1 MDERKKQR
9 FFEEEFLP
17 HLDALYHFALSL
29 TRNKHDAEDLVQEV
43 FLRAYNNLDKYK
55 QGTNAKAWLFTMM
68 RNYFIN
74 KYKKN
79 KKDILSTATANEKN
93 IEEKE
98 ENAETPLL
106 SDSLSAIVNDALMEL
121 SEEFRT
127 IVYLID
133 IEGLKYEEVSEI
145 MNVPIGTIRSRLHRA
160 RAKLRKKL
168 ERYAYD
174 LGYITETK

>member
-1 MDERKKQR
+1 MDERKKQIL
-9 FFEEEFLP
+9 FEEEFLP
-17 HLDALYHFALSL
+17 YLDALYHFALSL

-43 FLRAYNNLDKYK
+43 FLRAYNNLGKYK

-79 KKDILSTATANEKN
+79 KKDALSSATEDETNVEG
-93 IEEKE
+93 
-98 ENAETPLL
+98 NAEDVAPVSGAL
-106 SDSLSAIVNDALMEL
+106 SEIVNDALMEL

-127 IVYLID
+127 IVYLTD
-133 IEGLKYEEVSEI
+133 IEGLKYEEVAEI
-145 MNVPIGTIRSRLHRA
+145 MNVPIGTVRSRLHRA